1 MTFQQ
6 TIIIGNVGRDPE
18 FKYTPQGTA
27 VCTFSV
33 AVNKVTGSGE
43 NRKEKT
49 TWFRV
54 TVWEKRA
61 ETASQ
66 YIKKGMKLMVIGEV
80 DASAYLN
87 KQTNQPVAS
96 LELTARDFKFLDSRQ
111 EGQGGDYQ
119 SAPSAG
125 GYTEEDSG
133 DLPF

>member
-80 DASAYLN
+80 DAQAYMS

-111 EGQGGDYQ
+111 EGQGDYQ
-119 SAPSAG
+119 SAPGAG
-125 GYTEEDSG
+125 SYTEEDSG

>member
-111 EGQGGDYQ
+111 EGQGDDYQ
-119 SAPSAG
+119 SAPGAG